1 MTALALRLAPARVL
15 EKLVCEKLEVNQR
28 RYVQLLDLYYVA
40 KPYHHTP
47 LPYFMIY
54 RYYVDYNVSLEEYHF
69 LFIPW
74 LHESMNFLC

>member
-40 KPYHHTP
+40 KPYH
-47 LPYFMIY
+47 
-54 RYYVDYNVSLEEYHF
+54 F
-69 LFIPW
+69 LT
-74 LHESMNFLC
+74 L